1 MNRWKIY
8 CNLDLSLKPDAL
20 KDLEKIADV
29 NYFSPSQESLLENIS
44 NYDAYIASGAVLMN
58 KEVLDRAKKLKV
70 IASPSTGTDHIDVN
84 YAENK
89 KIQVIHIAKELD
101 LLESFTATAE
111 QAWALLL
118 CCVRKLPAAVECA
131 KNGYWARE
139 KFTGNQL
146 NGKTLGIIGLG
157 RLGKMMVSFGNGF
170 NMKVIGYDIEKK
182 NIDGVKQVTLD
193 ELLESSDA
201 ISVHIHL
208 NEKNKNFIS
217 KDIIKKMKKGVV
229 LINTSRGAII
239 DEHALLDNL
248 KSGHVGSAGLD
259 VIHGEWDKDIYDHP
273 LIKYARQNDNLII
286 SPHIGGSTVESIIG
300 ARVFIGKRLVEYITK
315 MEGR

>member
-1 MNRWKIY
+1 MKRWKVY
-8 CNLDLSLKPDAL
+8 CNLDLSLKHDAL
-20 KDLEKIADV
+20 RYLEDIADV
-29 NYFSPSQESLLENIS
+29 VHFPPTQESLIDNI
-44 NYDAYIASGAVLMN
+44 NDFDAYLAAGSVKMN
-58 KEVLDRAKKLKV
+58 SEIIDKSSKLKV
-70 IASPSTGTDHIDVN
+70 IATPSTGTDHIDTV
-84 YAENK
+84 YAKQKN
-89 KIQVIHIAKELD
+89 IDVLHIAKELQ
-101 LLESFTATAE
+101 LLEGFTATAE

-118 CCVRKLPAAVECA
+118 ACIRNLPAAIDCA
-131 KNGYWARE
+131 KNGNWARE
-139 KFTGNQL
+139 RFTGTQL
-146 NGKTLGIIGLG
+146 YNKTLGIIGLG

-239 DEHALLDNL
+239 DENALLDNL

-300 ARVFIGKRLVEYITK
+300 ARVFIGKRLAEYITK